1 MLDTLALLLLAPAA
15 TAAFTLPPFSWDVI
29 PRARRQPVPTSG
41 AAGCRCAAAAAG
53 TGAADAASTVDV
65 AAAAAAAAAAAVPL
79 LLLHL
84 IAAVPHAALYRRRC
98 WHNTKLNSTDVLYA
112 GFIHCGPNPPKPT
125 PMSNGERQ
133 LSLPE
138 IYEGM
143 AQFPMAT
150 LEKVGQ
156 SVPSCRYT
164 TRLVETGL
172 CGARH
177 LNSDIDDLL
186 AK

>member
-1 MLDTLALLLLAPAA
+1 
-15 TAAFTLPPFSWDVI
+15 
-29 PRARRQPVPTSG
+29 
-41 AAGCRCAAAAAG
+41 
-53 TGAADAASTVDV
+53 
-65 AAAAAAAAAAAVPL
+65 VPL

-156 SVPSCRYT
+156 SVPSCKYT